1 MPYNCSQ
8 MQNIV
13 THSAIIRGS
22 GNESNNRVFGSTVM
36 KIDFDGNITKI
47 ESKKSTSSKEKKEV
61 TPKSYLLNKSRLR
74 NKIKAFSQIGDKRNF
89 SKFITVSFPAG
100 LPDINC
106 KQALNTWLT
115 KLRSMDKYF
124 NYIWIAERQQ
134 NGTMHFHI
142 ITKTFFNIKVINL
155 HMAKTIDYII
165 KTSRLRNINFSI
177 NKYNGVDIQVIYR
190 VKELSQY
197 VTKYVTKN
205 DTKMEGYPSNCSK
218 LISELFTRVQITDE
232 EFKAVESRVKHI
244 FSKTI
249 PRAGLQNNIILETF
263 VQKKGNSPPFSNII
277 DSANTLIYD
286 LYLRRTKAVSRL

>member
-13 THSAIIRGS
+13 THSAIIRGN
-22 GNESNNRVFGSTVM
+22 GNESNNRVFGSTIM

-47 ESKKSTSSKEKKEV
+47 ESKKSTASKEKKEV
-61 TPKSYLLNKSRLR
+61 TTKSYRLNKSRLR
-74 NKIKAFSQIGDKRNF
+74 NKIKAFSKIGDQRNF

-124 NYIWIAERQQ
+124 NYIWIAERQK

-142 ITKTFFNIKVINL
+142 ITKTYFNIKAINL

-165 KTSRLRNINFSI
+165 KTNRLRDIRFRTT
-177 NKYNGVDIQVIYR
+177 KYNGVDIKVIYR

-205 DTKMEGYPSNCSK
+205 DTEMEGYPSNCSK
-218 LISELFTRVQITDE
+218 LISELFSRVQITDE
-232 EFKAVESRVKHI
+232 EFKAVESKVKLI
-244 FSKTI
+244 FSKII

-263 VQKKGNSPPFSNII
+263 VQKKGNSPPFAHII
-277 DSANTLIYD
+277 DKANTLIYD

>member
-13 THSAIIRGS
+13 THSAIIRGN
-22 GNESNNRVFGSTVM
+22 GNESNNRVFGSTIM

-61 TPKSYLLNKSRLR
+61 TPKSYRLNKSRLR

-100 LPDINC
+100 LPDVNC

-124 NYIWIAERQQ
+124 NYIWIAERQK
-134 NGTMHFHI
+134 NETMHFHI

-190 VKELSQY
+190 IKELSQY
-197 VTKYVTKN
+197 VSKYVTKN
-205 DTKMEGYPSNCSK
+205 DTEMEGYPSNCSK

-232 EFKAVESRVKHI
+232 EFKAVESKVKHI

-263 VQKKGNSPPFSNII
+263 VQKKGNSPPFAHII
-277 DSANTLIYD
+277 DKANTLIYY

>member
-1 MPYNCSQ
+1 MSYNCSL

-13 THSAIIRGS
+13 THSAIIRGN
-22 GNESNNRVFGSTVM
+22 GNESNNRVFGSTIM
-36 KIDFDGNITKI
+36 KIDFEGNITKI
-47 ESKKSTSSKEKKEV
+47 ESKKSTASKEKKEV
-61 TPKSYLLNKSRLR
+61 TPKSYRLNKSRLR
-74 NKIKAFSQIGDKRNF
+74 NKIKAFSQIGDQRNF
-89 SKFITVSFPAG
+89 SKFITISFPAG
-100 LPDINC
+100 LPDISC

-124 NYIWIAERQQ
+124 NYIWIAERQK

-190 VKELSQY
+190 IKELSQY

-205 DTKMEGYPSNCSK
+205 DTEMEGYPSNCSK

-286 LYLRRTKAVSRL
+286 LYLRRIKAVSRL

>member
-1 MPYNCSQ
+1 

-13 THSAIIRGS
+13 THSAVIRGS

-36 KIDFDGNITKI
+36 VIDFDGNLTKI

-61 TPKSYLLNKSRLR
+61 TPKSYRLNKSRLR
-74 NKIKAFSQIGDKRNF
+74 NKIKAFSQIGDQRNF

-100 LPDINC
+100 LPDVNC

-124 NYIWIAERQQ
+124 NYIWIAERQK

-142 ITKTFFNIKVINL
+142 ITKSFFNIKIINF

-165 KTSRLRNINFSI
+165 KTNRLRDIRFSLT
-177 NKYNGVDIQVIYR
+177 KYNGVDIKVIYR

-205 DTKMEGYPSNCSK
+205 DTEMEGYPSNCSK

-232 EFKAVESRVKHI
+232 EFKAVESRLNHI

-249 PRAGLQNNIILETF
+249 QRTIAHNNIIIDTF
-263 VQKKGNSPPFSNII
+263 VQKKGNSPPYSNII